1 MKKISNKMSLLK
13 MKFLT
18 TKSNISKDFYR
29 KSLFYNRDFLL
40 INVTKIRFI
49 FFLYQF
55 YIKNIFYINIITE
68 V

>member
-29 KSLFYNRDFLL
+29 KSLLYNRDFLL

>member
-13 MKFLT
+13 MKLLT
-18 TKSNISKDFYR
+18 TKSNISKDFTE
-29 KSLFYNRDFLL
+29 KSLLYNRDFLL